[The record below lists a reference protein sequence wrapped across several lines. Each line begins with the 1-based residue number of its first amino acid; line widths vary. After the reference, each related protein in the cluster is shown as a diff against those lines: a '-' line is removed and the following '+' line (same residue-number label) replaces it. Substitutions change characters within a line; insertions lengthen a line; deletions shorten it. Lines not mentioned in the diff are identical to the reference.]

1 MHDTRTNN
9 SPSYTPPEARKQGRK
24 EARKQGRKEE
34 RKKGREDTRNPH
46 HLGHQWGS
54 IDAAPHD
61 VALTVEQKGA
71 DALDKADLAI
81 LRAISGSVSPANITG
96 HVGRSRSASCRALVA
111 RWRRP
116 DTPRRPHNEAAT
128 EENREHRSTH
138 CSNLIA
144 DEMRDEH
151 RLTGGWHRVLR
162 YISPYRFLPALLNR
176 RIPTPPQCVDIA
188 ASSARIKFDDE
199 QFAALFNELQSRGD
213 KAKLMQFVWTLIN
226 LTHEMCY
233 NSVLKMI
240 F

>member
-1 MHDTRTNN
+1 VAAKKKREKRNLSRAATYVAEEVGRGRE
-9 SPSYTPPEARKQGRK
+9 EARKKGSK
-24 EARKQGRKEE
+24 EARKKGRKEE

-176 RIPTPPQCVDIA
+176 RIPNVAAMPDRSPQRPRFQA
-188 ASSARIKFDDE
+188 YHRERI
-199 QFAALFNELQSRGD
+199 S
-213 KAKLMQFVWTLIN
+213 TLPC
-226 LTHEMCY
+226 LP
-233 NSVLKMI
+233 S
-240 F
+240 